1 MRGAPGRAK
10 RAANSTT
17 VPTKPSRMAAK
28 TKSLPVQ
35 FTSWV
40 ICIAS
45 AGSMSKAM
53 KAAPAGNPPAVQKR
67 IAVA

>member
-17 VPTKPSRMAAK
+17 VPTKPSRIRENKVA
-28 TKSLPVQ
+28 TSPVHLVGHLHRQ
-35 FTSWV
+35 RRKHEQ
-40 ICIAS
+40 
-45 AGSMSKAM
+45 GQE
-53 KAAPAGNPPAVQKR
+53 AAPAGNPPAVQQR